1 MNVLCLFFMNI
12 NCYPPFS
19 AGAGR
24 TGAIITI
31 HAMMQMAEEK
41 KEVDIYNFVFS
52 MRNSRPNIVQ
62 TSVSIK
68 RIEVLFLQIGLI
80 RPIEFA
86 GVFFASFS
94 NFFMNKI
101 SN

>member
-1 MNVLCLFFMNI
+1 MRLKLFIITEPLQFQLLNIEVILLTWGLYVNVLCINI
-12 NCYPPFS
+12 NSYPPYS

-31 HAMMQMAEEK
+31 HAMMQMTEEK

-62 TSVSIK
+62 TSVRFIFSY
-68 RIEVLFLQIGLI
+68 LI
-80 RPIEFA
+80 
-86 GVFFASFS
+86 
-94 NFFMNKI
+94 
-101 SN
+101 